1 LLSETSL
8 FSACQALPRPH
19 SAAALAGRGRPRWF
33 STGRISWGAVYD
45 GDDDAFVVDL
55 PATPRPLIATA
66 DDGLL
71 DDILRLCAA
80 AAVTPDLAADS
91 TAARRMWRSAGLVVL
106 GRDVAELLSRV
117 DLPRRDGVIVVTRAH
132 DDATV
137 WQSAVRVGAEEVVVV
152 PEGEAVLA
160 ERIADTL
167 DETGRR
173 AATVAVTG
181 ARGGAGSSILAGALA
196 LVAGRTGHRTL
207 VIDGD
212 PLGGGIDLVLGGEAV
227 QGLRWPD
234 LAATSGRVSGPAL
247 RSALPEVDGVAV
259 LSWDRGD
266 QLHIPAASMRTVLA
280 AGQRGCDVVVV
291 DLPRRVDDAA
301 IEALASADTTL
312 LVVPA
317 QVRALAAA
325 QRIRNQI
332 SAAVSDVRIVVRGP
346 MESGLTPGLIA
357 DNVGLPLIGSY
368 ESEDRVAADVEAG
381 FGPHRRSRSLR
392 RACERIV
399 ECVVGERA
407 VA

>member
-1 LLSETSL
+1 
-8 FSACQALPRPH
+8 
-19 SAAALAGRGRPRWF
+19 
-33 STGRISWGAVYD
+33 
-45 GDDDAFVVDL
+45 
-55 PATPRPLIATA
+55 
-66 DDGLL
+66 
-71 DDILRLCAA
+71 
-80 AAVTPDLAADS
+80 
-91 TAARRMWRSAGLVVL
+91 
-106 GRDVAELLSRV
+106 
-117 DLPRRDGVIVVTRAH
+117 
-132 DDATV
+132 
-137 WQSAVRVGAEEVVVV
+137 
-152 PEGEAVLA
+152 
-160 ERIADTL
+160 
-167 DETGRR
+167 
-173 AATVAVTG
+173 
-181 ARGGAGSSILAGALA
+181 
-196 LVAGRTGHRTL
+196 
-207 VIDGD
+207 
-212 PLGGGIDLVLGGEAV
+212 
-227 QGLRWPD
+227 
-234 LAATSGRVSGPAL
+234 
-247 RSALPEVDGVAV
+247 
-259 LSWDRGD
+259 
-266 QLHIPAASMRTVLA
+266 MRTVLA